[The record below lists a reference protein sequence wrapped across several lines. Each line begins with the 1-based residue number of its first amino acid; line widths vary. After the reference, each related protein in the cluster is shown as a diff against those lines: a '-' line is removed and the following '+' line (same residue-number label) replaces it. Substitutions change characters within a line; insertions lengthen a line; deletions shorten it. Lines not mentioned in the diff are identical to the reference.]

1 LALVVPTNHGQI
13 VCDSWN
19 GKKLLTKFT
28 ALSQL
33 MIFFAFSIEPPSV
46 ANVLSDTKMIS
57 IKITNNKALGCII
70 LLALASCTNLFI
82 LQDSIVRIDSPAV
95 TLEKTKDEEISYS
108 SFYDNTYL
116 DNNPLSYRAAHSYAT
131 HDSPGKGEVSNANA
145 FLVHFNQAVNA
156 TYNKS
161 AVIPAIPLFLRNM
174 TLYCPLTLRNLI
186 MNPTSGLMN
195 RVRAAVEN
203 FINPHPP
210 SGSMNRARAAVEMI
224 QTVSDLNYHGEL
236 EGSFLPIF
244 ILIDDK
250 CGCNISDGSDKFK
263 YPRLSWALPATKYSE
278 YFGSKWCNTIGFTSY
293 ETWFSFHSHKKS
305 SSWDSTFQ
313 MYSKRYPWNGK
324 LKKAVWRGTTTYEP
338 RFKGF
343 DLSETPRGKLV
354 QLSMTNSGLIDAAF
368 VALVQ
373 QYESQKDALTNKTIL
388 ADMMRFDDQM
398 KYKAIIDI
406 DGNNWSSRFAKLLC
420 TNSVVI
426 KVSTFVVSR
435 YALLYCISVSQTV

>member
-1 LALVVPTNHGQI
+1 
-13 VCDSWN
+13 
-19 GKKLLTKFT
+19 
-28 ALSQL
+28 
-33 MIFFAFSIEPPSV
+33 
-46 ANVLSDTKMIS
+46 
-57 IKITNNKALGCII
+57 
-70 LLALASCTNLFI
+70 
-82 LQDSIVRIDSPAV
+82 
-95 TLEKTKDEEISYS
+95 
-108 SFYDNTYL
+108 
-116 DNNPLSYRAAHSYAT
+116 
-131 HDSPGKGEVSNANA
+131 
-145 FLVHFNQAVNA
+145 
-156 TYNKS
+156 
-161 AVIPAIPLFLRNM
+161 
-174 TLYCPLTLRNLI
+174 
-186 MNPTSGLMN
+186 
-195 RVRAAVEN
+195 
-203 FINPHPP
+203 
-210 SGSMNRARAAVEMI
+210 MNRARAAVEMI

-406 DGNNWSSRFAKLLC
+406 DVNNWSSRFAKLLC